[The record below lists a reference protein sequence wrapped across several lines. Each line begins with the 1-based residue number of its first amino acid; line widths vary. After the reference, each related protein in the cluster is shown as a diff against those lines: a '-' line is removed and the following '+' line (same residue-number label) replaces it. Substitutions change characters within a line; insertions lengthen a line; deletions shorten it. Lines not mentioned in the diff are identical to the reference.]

1 MKPKII
7 KINLII
13 HLFALAHSLMAIIF
27 RYWLGWND
35 EIILT
40 ILTIMMVFWITRL
53 YGVPIDV
60 GAVLTLLSTLA
71 GYYIGTQGAE
81 WMAGNYLFVAP
92 CSNIVMTFLV
102 TEFLGWATFFIIRR
116 TQIQKKTNI

>member
-1 MKPKII
+1 MKPKTI

-13 HLFALAHSLMAIIF
+13 HLFALAHSLMVIVF
-27 RYWLGWND
+27 LYWLEWND
-35 EIILT
+35 EIVLT

-81 WMAGNYLFVAP
+81 WMAGNNLFVAP
-92 CSNIVMTFLV
+92 YSNIVMTFIA
-102 TEFLGWATFFIIRR
+102 TEFLGWTTFFIIRR